1 VAERDHRQ
9 RKTSFPAKRAWS
21 PSSAP
26 SWRSGKNK
34 VTPGSSGV
42 KVERQTQREKD
53 EAEESRYYEGWT
65 RQQTDPGSGKTNQ
78 DVIDARNRDA
88 LRIAKKRSSE
98 IVRQQALGQ
107 QMEKTGINSLSDK
120 EIDSM
125 RDLFALEA
133 GGMDV
138 GAYEQLVNQL
148 KKIAL
153 TASPESGERKKAL
166 ESLDRLNA
174 HLGGGDPKKT
184 QAITDYQLANLGYD
198 ETGMRTF
205 SEIEGDNT
213 AKFAYYGLQSSKTPL
228 GQIKS
233 MLPQIGYKN
242 YNKSNTRGSGVMYG
256 SGYRGIPGGGGG
268 YPIGMPGITYGNMQ
282 GENRYAS
289 LPMNQFMVDVHSP
302 MYANRGGI
310 IDLLGDY

>member
-1 VAERDHRQ
+1 MPERDHRQ
-9 RKTSFPAKRAWS
+9 RKTSFTAKRSWS
-21 PSSAP
+21 PKNAP

-34 VTPGSSGV
+34 VKSGSSGV
-42 KVERQTQREKD
+42 KVERQTKQQKD

-88 LRIAKKRSSE
+88 LRIAKERSSE

-148 KKIAL
+148 KEIAL

-166 ESLDRLNA
+166 DSLDRLNA
-174 HLGGGDPKKT
+174 NIGGAD
-184 QAITDYQLANLGYD
+184 ATDLQLEKFGHD
-198 ETGMRTF
+198 KTGMRTF

-228 GQIKS
+228 DQIKS

-242 YNKSNTRGSGVMYG
+242 YSKSNTRGSGAMYG
-256 SGYRGIPGGGGG
+256 SRYGGGPGGGGG
-268 YPIGMPGITYGNMQ
+268 YQFGMPGITYGNMQ

-289 LPMNQFMVDVHSP
+289 LPMNEFMVGVHSP

>member
-1 VAERDHRQ
+1 MPERDHRK

-42 KVERQTQREKD
+42 KVTKQTQREKD

-65 RQQTDPGSGKTNQ
+65 RQQTDPGSGTTNQ

-88 LRIAKKRSSE
+88 LRIAKERSSE

-148 KKIAL
+148 KEIAL

-174 HLGGGDPKKT
+174 NIGG
-184 QAITDYQLANLGYD
+184 AAATDLQLEKFGYD
-198 ETGMRTF
+198 KTGMRTF

-213 AKFAYYGLQSSKTPL
+213 ARFAYYGLQSSKTPL
-228 GQIKS
+228 DQIKS

-256 SGYRGIPGGGGG
+256 SGYGGVPGGGGG
-268 YPIGMPGITYGNMQ
+268 YPFAMPGIMYGDAQ

-302 MYANRGGI
+302 MYNNRGGI